1 MKRFNLAI
9 AAVAAVCVGFLA
21 GCGGTTP
28 EADKAAIEEINKAWL
43 AAIVAKDA
51 GKISEIYAEDG
62 QMMPPNTAKA
72 VGREAI
78 KKGWEGFLG
87 LPGMAL
93 TFETESFHVA
103 KSGDLAVEIQTYKF
117 TTGEGAAA
125 VTDTG
130 KGTVV
135 WTKRNGKWLV
145 LSDMFSSDL
154 PPPPP
159 APATPAGSETPLSAP
174 IDGAVGPAEG
184 AAPAAPAVEGATPAA
199 APAPATP
206 APATPAPAAPAPA
219 KAPGQ

>member
-9 AAVAAVCVGFLA
+9 AAVAAVCVAFLA

-28 EADKAAIEEINKAWL
+28 EAEKAAIEEINKAWL

-62 QMMPPNTAKA
+62 QMLPPNTAKA

-87 LPGMAL
+87 IPGMAL

-103 KSGDLAVEIQTYKF
+103 KSSDLAVEIQTYKF

-130 KGTVV
+130 KGMVV

-159 APATPAGSETPLSAP
+159 APAAPAASETPLSAP
-174 IDGAVGPAEG
+174 VEG
-184 AAPAAPAVEGATPAA
+184 AAAPADGTTPAAPAVEGATPAVE
-199 APAPATP
+199 PAT
-206 APATPAPAAPAPA
+206 PAPA

>member
-1 MKRFNLAI
+1 MKHFNLAI
-9 AAVAAVCVGFLA
+9 AAVAAVCVAFLA
-21 GCGGTTP
+21 GCSGSTP
-28 EADKAAIEEINKAWL
+28 EADKAAIEQINKAWL
-43 AAIVAKDA
+43 EAIVAKDA
-51 GKISEIYAEDG
+51 GKIAEIYAEDG
-62 QMMPPNTAKA
+62 QMMPPNTPKA

-93 TFETESFHVA
+93 TFETESFHIA

-130 KGTVV
+130 KGTIV
-135 WTKRNGKWLV
+135 WTKRDGKWLV

-154 PPPPP
+154 PPSPP
-159 APATPAGSETPLSAP
+159 APAAPPAAELSAP
-174 IDGAVGPAEG
+174 VDGAATPAEG
-184 AAPAAPAVEGATPAA
+184 VTPAPPAAEGATPATS
-199 APAPATP
+199 APATP
-206 APATPAPAAPAPA
+206 APATPAPA

>member
-9 AAVAAVCVGFLA
+9 AAVAAVCVAFLA

-28 EADKAAIEEINKAWL
+28 EAEKAAIEEINKAWL

-87 LPGMAL
+87 IPGMAL

-103 KSGDLAVEIQTYKF
+103 KSSDLAVEIQTYKF

-130 KGTVV
+130 KGMVV

-159 APATPAGSETPLSAP
+159 APAAPAASETPLSAP
-174 IDGAVGPAEG
+174 VEG
-184 AAPAAPAVEGATPAA
+184 AAAPADGTTPAAPAVEGATPAV
-199 APAPATP
+199 APAT
-206 APATPAPAAPAPA
+206 PAPA